1 MTWCRTLT
9 VDTFDLRQ
17 SLWPGSCSQVA
28 GALSVFEVCYQTE
41 MTEATVQTYRDKL
54 MYLRKL
60 DSDVI
65 ANHIPLG
72 DSSFVEVR
80 L

>member
-1 MTWCRTLT
+1 M
-9 VDTFDLRQ
+9 
-17 SLWPGSCSQVA
+17 A